1 MTNLESMTYCEK
13 EILSRLIKAQPEE
26 GHGIVYAVRPV
37 KRKMRPV
44 FFPEGSESK
53 EENYVRS
60 PYDRQKT
67 AGILKDLV
75 AREVISCSVSPDRE
89 VPNHITVCHLGYHT
103 CELFRKRLGN
113 FLLKSILTPIL
124 VALVT
129 AFLTALL
136 TLRLKY
142 GL

>member
-1 MTNLESMTYCEK
+1 MIKIEK
-13 EILSRLIKAQPEE
+13 LTPHEKAVLARLIKAQPEE
-26 GHGIVYAVRPV
+26 GHVVVYAVLPV
-37 KRKMRPV
+37 KRKKRPV
-44 FFPEGSESK
+44 FFPEGSEPK
-53 EENYVRS
+53 EENYVCS

-67 AGILKDLV
+67 VGILKDLED
-75 AREVISCSVSPDRE
+75 REIISCALSLDRE
-89 VPNHITVCHLGYHT
+89 VPNRITVCHLGYHT
-103 CELFRKRLGN
+103 RYLFWANIGV
-113 FLLKSILTPIL
+113 FLMKSILTPIL